1 VRDEALEPPWFDLGG
16 RSFRMTAHAWGRMAP
31 RQITLE
37 QIINAMTHGEAFR
50 YYHSETRV
58 FVGAVGDLVVTVTK
72 GRL

>member
-1 VRDEALEPPWFDLGG
+1 
-16 RSFRMTAHAWGRMAP
+16 MTAHAWGRMAP

>member
-1 VRDEALEPPWFDLGG
+1 
-16 RSFRMTAHAWGRMAP
+16 MAP
-31 RQITLE
+31 PQITLE

-50 YYHSETRV
+50 DYHSETWKDGYYERQTRV